1 MKNLFIDSWYWLK
14 SLPKGVWILVVLAL
28 IFGLII
34 GHQPGGQSM
43 KGEDVHNHASEEVQL
58 WTCSMHPQIR
68 LPEPGQCPI
77 CGMDLIP
84 LVTDSQSELGP
95 DALKLSDTAAKL
107 ANIVTAT
114 VKRGPA
120 EAKVRLSG
128 KIQPDERK
136 IKSITAWVPGRIE
149 KLFVDFT
156 GTEVKAGDPLIE
168 LYSPVLYTAQEELL
182 QALVLSKSDSSRL
195 HDSGQLMVN
204 AVREKLSQL
213 GLTSQQIQEVEKR
226 GTASDRL
233 VISSPISGIVIHKN
247 ALEGRYVDKGTP
259 IYTITDLSTVW
270 VVLDA
275 YEKDVGFLKE
285 GQLVQF
291 NAEALPGRTFES
303 KVAFINP
310 VLDDKTRSV
319 EVRLNV
325 SNQDGSLKP
334 GLFVRAV
341 VDAKLPHRGQE
352 PILVP
357 ATAVLKTGKRA
368 VVYVQKPDT
377 ASWVF
382 QGREVILGPRVGN
395 YYEVVSGLSEG
406 EVVVVNGNFKIDSA
420 FQIQAKPSM
429 MNPKTEE
436 SDTDRDATS
445 SQKKNSEMSMD
456 AKSLVVPT
464 AFREALQ
471 PVYDDYL
478 KAQEALSNDDFK
490 KAQKA
495 LVDLRQAV
503 SAVKT
508 PEGHAG
514 HFWMGI
520 QTQITRLTKH
530 AHHWSDI
537 ETVRK
542 AFSKIGTQIIDL
554 EQTFGHSGEEVLYR
568 AYCPMAFNNAG
579 AEWVQRDSLIHN
591 PYFGSKMLTCG
602 EIRGTYEAK

>member
-1 MKNLFIDSWYWLK
+1 MKKVFIRSWQWLK
-14 SLPKGVWILVVLAL
+14 TLPKGVWILVAVAL
-28 IFGLII
+28 IFGLIV
-34 GHQPGGQSM
+34 GHQPGEQKVTDDSTQAH
-43 KGEDVHNHASEEVQL
+43 DSEKVQL

-84 LVTDSQSELGP
+84 LVTEDHSELGP

-107 ANIVTAT
+107 ANIVTET

-120 EAKVRLSG
+120 EAKVRLAG
-128 KIQPDERK
+128 KIQPDERR

-156 GTEVKAGDPLIE
+156 GTKVEAGDPLIE

-182 QALVLSKSDSSRL
+182 QALDLVKSNTSGLHHSS
-195 HDSGQLMVN
+195 QLMVE

-213 GLTSQQIQEVEKR
+213 GLTSQQIREVEKR
-226 GTASDRL
+226 GTATDRL

-259 IYTITDLSTVW
+259 IYTVADLSTVW
-270 VVLDA
+270 AVLDA
-275 YEKDVGFLKE
+275 YEQDVGFLKV
-285 GQLVQF
+285 GQSVQF
-291 NAEALPGRTFES
+291 EAEALPGQTFES
-303 KVAFINP
+303 QIAFINP

-325 SNQDGSLKP
+325 SNKNRNLKP
-334 GLFVRAV
+334 GLFIRAV
-341 VDAKLPHRGQE
+341 VDAKLSYPGMN

-382 QGREVILGPRVGN
+382 EGREVVLGPRVGKH
-395 YYEVVSGLSEG
+395 YVVVSGLLPG

-429 MNPKTEE
+429 MSPKPDEAA
-436 SDTDRDATS
+436 TDHDAAS
-445 SQKKNSEMSMD
+445 SRNKKPEMSMD
-456 AKSLVVPT
+456 SKSLVISPD
-464 AFREALQ
+464 FRASLQ
-471 PVYDDYL
+471 PIYDDYL
-478 KAQEALSNDDFK
+478 RAQAALSKDDFQ

-495 LVDLRQAV
+495 LVDLRQAA
-503 SAVKT
+503 SDVKI

-514 HFWMGI
+514 HLWMGI
-520 QTQITRLTKH
+520 QTQITTLTKH
-530 AHHWSDI
+530 AHYWSDI
-537 ETVRK
+537 EAVRK
-542 AFSKIGTQIIDL
+542 AFSEIGIQIIDL
-554 EQTFGHSGEEVLYR
+554 EQTFGHSGEGALYR

-579 AEWVQRDSLIHN
+579 AEWVQRDSLIQN
-591 PYFGSKMLTCG
+591 PYFGSKMPTCG
-602 EIRGTYEAK
+602 EIRETYEAK